1 MSNPPCYTV
10 RMMIKEDKRQATY
23 ELWYLGDF
31 HESGVKG
38 RETFDSFLVK
48 AGSLLQI
55 CRDEKIGWWGG
66 VEIVEVS
73 PDGKIV
79 ESVWSMNV
87 DEFEKVSR

>member
-1 MSNPPCYTV
+1 MSNPLCYTV

-23 ELWYLGDF
+23 ELWFLGDVF
-31 HESGVKG
+31 NTRVKTRESFDALLEEA
-38 RETFDSFLVK
+38 REC
-48 AGSLLQI
+48 LQHAVDAK
-55 CRDEKIGWWGG
+55 CMVGG
-66 VEIVEVS
+66 VEIIEVS

>member
-1 MSNPPCYTV
+1 MSYPLCYTV
-10 RMMIKEDKRQATY
+10 CMMIKEDKRQATY
-23 ELWYLGDF
+23 QLWFLGDL
-31 HESGVKG
+31 HKSGVKG
-38 RETFDSFLVK
+38 RETFDRFLVE

-55 CRDEKIGWWGG
+55 ASEEKILVGG

-87 DEFEKVSR
+87 DEFEKVRR

>member
-1 MSNPPCYTV
+1 
-10 RMMIKEDKRQATY
+10 MMIKEDNKQATY
-23 ELWYLGDF
+23 ELWFLGDF

-38 RETFDSFLVK
+38 RETFNSFLVE

-55 CRDEKIGWWGG
+55 ASEEKIGWWGS

-87 DEFEKVSR
+87 DEFEKLNR